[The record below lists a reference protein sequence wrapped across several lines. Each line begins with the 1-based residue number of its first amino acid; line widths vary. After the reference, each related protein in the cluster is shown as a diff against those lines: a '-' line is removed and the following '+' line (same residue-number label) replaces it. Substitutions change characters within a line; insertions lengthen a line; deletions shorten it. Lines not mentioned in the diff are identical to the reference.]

1 MRPDYSEQTAKAT
14 SFVER
19 TAEAPAST
27 DGANL
32 KLQGQSLALTP
43 VASSG
48 SAMCSFLHKSLHREC
63 TAKYTKR
70 NPWRGRYTS
79 GLQAQ
84 QELTEETEG
93 RVSLRYLC
101 CLLFKSPSVARSRR
115 TTSVSH
121 GRQPP
126 LAHECN
132 MTATAASRWL
142 HALVSGGID
151 RV

>member
-93 RVSLRYLC
+93 RVSLRYL
-101 CLLFKSPSVARSRR
+101 LPPVQKSQRRSLTPNEPAQRPAPVPER
-115 TTSVSH
+115 C
-121 GRQPP
+121 RQ
-126 LAHECN
+126 N
-132 MTATAASRWL
+132 
-142 HALVSGGID
+142 G
-151 RV
+151 